1 MRKPTFPL
9 NKGCGIV
16 PFSQLRDWSSPSVC
30 LFVYLFICFDWFV
43 CLSSQSVPHF
53 PFARKRCRMSTGTQL
68 LWLYFSTSV
77 AMVRESP
84 TPTTSPPPGSSITP
98 HWQGSPPEAW
108 WRGGPVLLHCGM
120 QWGWQQCVGGRGPAG
135 RVWAGC
141 YTVCRLLRSWGR
153 YDAGMAGEFFS
164 GSLEIGCPLSSP
176 TARHSTLHLGPHLMD
191 SSPAALGVLF
201 RGGGGKGD
209 INS

>member
-1 MRKPTFPL
+1 M
-9 NKGCGIV
+9 
-16 PFSQLRDWSSPSVC
+16 
-30 LFVYLFICFDWFV
+30 

-53 PFARKRCRMSTGTQL
+53 PFARKCCRTSTDKQL
-68 LWLYFSTSV
+68 QPFAQLWLYFSTSV

-98 HWQGSPPEAW
+98 RWQGSPPEAW

-135 RVWAGC
+135 KVWAGC
-141 YTVCRLLRSWGR
+141 YTVCRLPRSWGR
-153 YDAGMAGEFFS
+153 YDAGMEGEFFS
-164 GSLEIGCPLSSP
+164 GSLGNGCPLSSP
-176 TARHSTLHLGPHLMD
+176 TAHHSTLHRGPH
-191 SSPAALGVLF
+191 STGSPPAALRIVWW
-201 RGGGGKGD
+201 GGDGDGD